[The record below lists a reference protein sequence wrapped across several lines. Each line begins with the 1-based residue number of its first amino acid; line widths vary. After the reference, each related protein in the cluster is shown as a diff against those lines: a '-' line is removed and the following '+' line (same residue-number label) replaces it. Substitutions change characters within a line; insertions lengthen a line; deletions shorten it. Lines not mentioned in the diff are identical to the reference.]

1 MKDLLLTYL
10 FICIFLISFVCIRFI
25 IDLAYEMYTID
36 MKLFDK
42 AYIQLLFTNRNK
54 LSYKLRDIKELSFM
68 LLFGFFS
75 IIVCI
80 FLFMI
85 NV

>member
-1 MKDLLLTYL
+1 MKDLLLAYL
-10 FICIFLISFVCIRFI
+10 FICIFLISFVCISLI
-25 IDLAYEMYTID
+25 IDLTYEMYTID

-42 AYIQLLFTNRNK
+42 AYIQLLFTNKNK
-54 LSYKLRDIKELSFM
+54 LSYKLKDIKELSFI
-68 LLFGFFS
+68 LLFGFFA
-75 IIVCI
+75 IIICI